1 MRRGARKSVKK
12 LAQFMK
18 PRTLASANGAV
29 MSLTKKMP
37 VSTRNMALTMYA
49 VGVVKKALDS
59 FQAIAA
65 VFFMLSPAL
74 RS

>member
-1 MRRGARKSVKK
+1 MVRRGARNSVKK
-12 LAQFMK
+12 LAQLMK

-49 VGVVKKALDS
+49 VGVVK
-59 FQAIAA
+59 
-65 VFFMLSPAL
+65 
-74 RS
+74 